1 MELLRGRAADTLVYH
16 DVDGDGRVSAG
27 ELGEAALQWHAVEHR
42 ARAVEETR
50 AGGWESAEAEAA
62 AVAAVERRYEP
73 LQNRDRSPSAAEE
86 TALRNEL

>member
-16 DVDGDGRVSAG
+16 DVDGDGRVS
-27 ELGEAALQWHAVEHR
+27 ALQWHAVEHR